1 VLCAGVRA
9 DRIYGAA
16 GRVYGW
22 VVSLATCVFGGGMT
36 SDSFAVSRPRI
47 VNVLVRRTLV
57 SLAVVVI
64 AAVPYAVFA
73 ALSGQWVA
81 ASWTTMG
88 ALAAL
93 IGLLLGGLRVGL
105 LGAVLLAAL
114 TPLSIVLGGIPLA
127 GAALMAL
134 MCLGVGVSARVGLHR
149 GTLMIPVLMAS
160 LLVAPPT
167 WSGDPVSRTTAS
179 YLLWMTL
186 FMGGGALWANLV
198 FPRLLRNRAPSRAE
212 PAARSETVTYALIIT
227 VLCTLTTLGVLLW
240 RPGSQGAWLVVTLL
254 VVTEVGHHDTVSRA
268 GRRVAGTVAGA
279 AVATVVASLTTSE
292 AVLLTIGLILAVI
305 AGVIR
310 QGPHYGLYLAFM
322 TPSIV
327 VFSSA
332 SIADVP
338 STDRHRVVFTLVG
351 AALVLI
357 ASALAVGWAH
367 YQETHPVAHA
377 VTPEGPS

>member
-1 VLCAGVRA
+1 ML
-9 DRIYGAA
+9 
-16 GRVYGW
+16 
-22 VVSLATCVFGGGMT
+22 
-36 SDSFAVSRPRI
+36 
-47 VNVLVRRTLV
+47 
-57 SLAVVVI
+57 
-64 AAVPYAVFA
+64 
-73 ALSGQWVA
+73 
-81 ASWTTMG
+81 
-88 ALAAL
+88 
-93 IGLLLGGLRVGL
+93 
-105 LGAVLLAAL
+105 
-114 TPLSIVLGGIPLA
+114 
-127 GAALMAL
+127 
-134 MCLGVGVSARVGLHR
+134 
-149 GTLMIPVLMAS
+149 PVLMAS

-167 WSGDPVSRTTAS
+167 WSGDPVSRTTTS

-186 FMGGGALWANLV
+186 FLGGGALWAILV

-212 PAARSETVTYALIIT
+212 PAARSETVVYTLIIT
-227 VLCTLTTLGVLLW
+227 VLCTLSTLGVLLW

-367 YQETHPVAHA
+367 YQESHPVPHA